1 MEKSGR
7 LAYMDM
13 VKGIAIMLVVVGH
26 STVASDGVLTWLT
39 SFHMPL
45 FFILS
50 GILFYLK
57 HSHTEDLK
65 DYARKRFR
73 GMMIP
78 YFIFSVIYIGVF
90 YYYLVRFPKVMTQEF
105 IQDSY
110 LQAFSLYGIS
120 VLWFL
125 PTIFLGELAFYAL
138 MKRLPRWAVVLIVSV
153 FAFLPPIA
161 KSGLDAALPDTVT
174 GALLF
179 GRYFLLGI
187 LRIPEAVTF
196 LGIGYGVRYLCDV
209 FTRRRGTVRANIE
222 VLLGIGLMLLH
233 AAAAFG
239 NERVDMHFVVQGDPI
254 LFHVAACSATFG
266 LLLICKHLPTIWL
279 LDVLGVNSLIVMLT
293 HLDCQVLSYGI
304 QFATKMNEYIT
315 RAKDYLFLFNLFA
328 FVLIV
333 ELILIYI
340 INRWLYFLIGRSK
353 PVKMELP
360 KWIRRRGLKVVK

>member
-13 VKGIAIMLVVVGH
+13 VKGIAIILVVVGH

-57 HSHTEDLK
+57 HSHTEDFK
-65 DYARKRFR
+65 DYAIKRFR

-90 YYYLVRFPKVMTQEF
+90 YYYLMRFPEVMTREF
-105 IQDSY
+105 IDDSY
-110 LQAFSLYGIS
+110 LQALSLYGIS

-125 PTIFLGELAFYAL
+125 PTIFFGELAFYGL
-138 MKRLPRWAVVLIVSV
+138 MKLLPRWAVVLIVSGL
-153 FAFLPPIA
+153 AFLPPIA
-161 KSGLDAALPDTVT
+161 KGGLDVILPDSVT
-174 GALLF
+174 GASLF
-179 GRYFLLGI
+179 GRYFLLGV
-187 LRIPEAVTF
+187 LRIPQAVAF

-209 FTRRRGTVRANIE
+209 FARRRGPIRPSVE
-222 VLLGIGLMLLH
+222 VFLGIGLMILH

-239 NERVDMHFVVQGDPI
+239 NERVDIHFIIQGDPI

-266 LLLICKHLPTIWL
+266 LLLLCRHVPKIWL

-304 QFATKMNEYIT
+304 QFATKMNTFIT
-315 RAKDYLFLFNLFA
+315 RAKDYLFMFNLFA
-328 FVLIV
+328 FVLV
-333 ELILIYI
+333 GELILIYI

-353 PVKMELP
+353 PVKTEMP
-360 KWIRRRGLKVVK
+360 KCIRRRGLKVVK

>member
-13 VKGIAIMLVVVGH
+13 VKGIAIILVVLGH
-26 STVASDGVLTWLT
+26 SPVVSDGVLTWLT

-65 DYARKRFR
+65 DYALKRFR

-78 YFIFSVIYIGVF
+78 YFIFSVVYIGVF
-90 YYYLVRFPKVMTQEF
+90 YYYLARFPEVMTMAF
-105 IQDSY
+105 IRESY
-110 LQAFSLYGIS
+110 LQALSLYGIS

-125 PTIFLGELAFYAL
+125 PTIFFGELVFYGL
-138 MKRLPRWAVVLIVSV
+138 MKRLPRWAVVLIISV
-153 FAFLPPIA
+153 FAFLPPFL
-161 KSGLDAALPDTVT
+161 KSGLDVYLPDSVT
-174 GALLF
+174 GMTLF
-179 GRYFLLGI
+179 ARYFFLGLI
-187 LRIPEAVTF
+187 RIPEAVAF

-209 FTRRRGTVRANIE
+209 YTRRRGQVQSSVE
-222 VLLGIGLMLLH
+222 VLMGVGLMLLH

-239 NERVDMHFVVQGDPI
+239 NERVDMHFIVQGDPI

-266 LLLICKHLPTIWL
+266 LLLICKHLPKVWL

-293 HLDCQVLSYGI
+293 HLDCQVLSYGV
-304 QFATKMNEYIT
+304 QFASKMNEFIT
-315 RAKDYLFLFNLFA
+315 RAKDYFYILNLFA
-328 FVLIV
+328 FILVAEI
-333 ELILIYI
+333 ILIYV
-340 INRWLYFLIGRSK
+340 INRWLYFLIGKSK
-353 PVKMELP
+353 PVKTELP